1 MTRTAS
7 LVVCAAL
14 LPAAAQAVEYSSVLP
29 DKSEIRF
36 VSKQM
41 NVPVEGKFRKFS
53 AQLAFDP
60 KKPEA
65 GKAQFTVELGAI
77 DTGSDEANEEVKGK
91 GWFDIKNFPTATFVS
106 SSVKTTGPNRYDVA
120 GKLTIKGRSRDIT
133 APVTLRQDGPNAV
146 IEGGFVL
153 KRLQFSIGE
162 GPWSDIDT
170 VADDV
175 QVRFRVTAAPAK

>member
-1 MTRTAS
+1 MTRTAF
-7 LVVCAAL
+7 LFACAAL
-14 LPAAAQAVEYSSVLP
+14 TPAAAQAVEYSSVLP
-29 DKSEIRF
+29 EKSEIRF

-60 KKPEA
+60 NKPET
-65 GKAQFTVELGAI
+65 GKAQFTVDLGAI

-106 SSVKTTGPNRYDVA
+106 SSVKSTGPNRYDVA

-133 APVTLRQDGPNAV
+133 APVTLRQDGANAV

-153 KRLQFSIGE
+153 KRLQFAIGE

-175 QVRFRVTAAPAK
+175 QIRFRVTAAPAK